1 MKRIFS
7 TIRSVVENKLYKFPK
22 KLDITKNASIDAA
35 CFFVDMEKWFGSE
48 TIINELEE
56 DWSETDEEEYNQQFM
71 KELAAQDQNY
81 NKKQYHEKN
90 ISSLGFQS
98 KFKSSY
104 TNNMGKKRVIKPFTD
119 LSKLKESKSKD
130 LPRPNY
136 SPYTDSDKRIPQP
149 TISRGNTNFPKS
161 KIPGSIKVLK
171 KKKGVSSKEINS
183 RGSKLPTS
191 ADSTHTSSI
200 PTLPPVVRD
209 SWFRDKM
216 ERQNLESVKKRLQH
230 RDGDFDDIYQ
240 DTDDNKSSLEPP
252 YYSRGSSYQQ
262 NPRNKEKRFTN
273 VRKSYEGKDPYK
285 WKIAKK
291 PAKKKLQSAHV
302 NSFKIIHRA
311 NSNMSSKSIE
321 NSQIKTTEQR
331 PNFFAKRNGKF
342 KDFHE
347 TKLKDILEK
356 IESKKQYIRQ
366 IESKYKNDVGS
377 PYQWNLKPKARIG
390 SGVKVFPK
398 SSTTSP
404 TMNQYKKTKKSRE
417 RYQSR
422 NQNVITAVKVTPPP
436 ADSNNALTFGKKKS
450 SEQRQKMK
458 QQIAPIAKKTKS
470 KSKDP
475 NNQRNWRYL
484 NSWEQGGIAQA
495 YDDIQEE
502 LSANDDS
509 AIEKRTPR
517 EEGSAARRLIESM
530 SKFACDNDT
539 DSADDQFSDDFNEET
554 SAQLDMLRSAQNKI
568 GNMKYWRPYSPPF
581 SQFSSNKDN

>member
-1 MKRIFS
+1 
-7 TIRSVVENKLYKFPK
+7 VENKLYKFPK

-35 CFFVDMEKWFGSE
+35 CFFIDMEKCFGSE

-56 DWSETDEEEYNQQFM
+56 DYSETDEEEYNKEFM
-71 KELAAQDQNY
+71 KELATRDQNY
-81 NKKQYHEKN
+81 NKKEAYQKN
-90 ISSLGFQS
+90 TSPEGFQN

-104 TNNMGKKRVIKPFTD
+104 TNNIGKKRVIKPFTD
-119 LSKLKESKSKD
+119 LSKLKESKSKE
-130 LPRPNY
+130 LQRVNC
-136 SPYTDSDKRIPQP
+136 SPYTDSEKWIPKP
-149 TISRGNTNFPKS
+149 TFSRGSNNFPKA
-161 KIPGSIKVLK
+161 KVPGSIKVLK

-209 SWFRDKM
+209 SWFKDKM
-216 ERQNLESVKKRLQH
+216 GRQNLESVKKRLQH
-230 RDGDFDDIYQ
+230 KEGDFEDIYQ

-252 YYSRGSSYQQ
+252 YYSREAAYQK
-262 NPRNKEKRFTN
+262 NPRNLEKRFKN
-273 VRKSYEGKDPYK
+273 VRKSYEGKNIYMNQ
-285 WKIAKK
+285 IAKK
-291 PAKKKLQSAHV
+291 LPKKKLQSAHV

-311 NSNMSSKSIE
+311 NSNLSSKSIE
-321 NSQIKTTEQR
+321 NSQMKTSEQR
-331 PNFFAKRNGKF
+331 PNFFSKRNGKY

-347 TKLKDILEK
+347 TKLKDILDK
-356 IESKKQYIRQ
+356 IESKKQYIKQ

-377 PYQWNLKPKARIG
+377 PYQCDAKSKARIG
-390 SGVKVFPK
+390 SGVKMFPK

-404 TMNQYKKTKKSRE
+404 TMSQYKKIKKSKE

-422 NQNVITAVKVTPPP
+422 NENVITAVKVTPPP
-436 ADSNNALTFGKKKS
+436 AASNNGLVFGKKRS
-450 SEQRQKMK
+450 SEQRQKRK

-475 NNQRNWRYL
+475 NHQRNWRYL

-530 SKFACDNDT
+530 SKFACDND
-539 DSADDQFSDDFNEET
+539 DSDSVDDQFNDDFNEET
-554 SAQLDMLRSAQNKI
+554 SAQLKMLRSAQNNI
-568 GNMKYWRPYSPPF
+568 GNMKYCRPYSPPF
-581 SQFSSNKDN
+581 SQFSSNKEN